1 MDFSSVPGAR
11 VATRLQEEEIIWL
24 TTVRADGR
32 PQSVPVWA
40 LWDGETFLIY
50 SKPDQPKTRNIAAN
64 PRVSLNLNSNAR
76 GGDIVRIEGMAT
88 VDPDAPTASEV
99 PEYIAK
105 YGEPIMR
112 IGLNSERFAKE
123 YSVAIRVTPT
133 RWVAW

>member
-1 MDFSSVPGAR
+1 M
-11 VATRLQEEEIIWL
+11 ATRLQEEEIIWL

-76 GGDIVRIEGMAT
+76 GGDIV
-88 VDPDAPTASEV
+88 ASRAWR
-99 PEYIAK
+99 PWTRTRRRLAK
-105 YGEPIMR
+105 YRSI
-112 IGLNSERFAKE
+112 
-123 YSVAIRVTPT
+123 
-133 RWVAW
+133 